1 MDTSPPTPDPG
12 GPRRDFAAPVP
23 EPGPPSFEWLLGRL
37 GAGGQRQRLLLAL
50 SCLPCLLLGL
60 GVGSDALFTLTP
72 PLRCRDPNGTRPP
85 ENTTNT
91 SSVHPLNPCRDPP
104 CQVWDF
110 GGLPALTSNP
120 VTEWSLVCSRGWAV
134 PLEQLCFLL
143 GFAAGALLLGH
154 LADSVGRRGT
164 LLLALALG
172 CPAGILA
179 AFAASP
185 AVFMLGRCLWGALLG
200 GMQLAL
206 YLSRLELCCP
216 PQRLPVAMAGDLLM
230 VGGHFLLLGL
240 ALACGSWRVLQGV
253 MSAGLGLCLLYGCP
267 GLYPESPRWLLATRR
282 TAQAKEILVALAQG
296 SGTQESEAQE
306 ALEELDNTCH
316 LPAASQISLRALLAC
331 RNIWKNVLVLGFT
344 TFIAHAICH
353 CYHPVWESLQDPRTK
368 FYLLYLLST
377 GSAGL
382 ACLFLCLSVDRYG
395 RRGILLL
402 TTTLTGIASLILL
415 GLEEYLNDSA
425 RVTFSILGLFSS
437 HAAGSLSIFFASEV
451 IPTIIR
457 GKGLGMILALASL
470 GGLSAPLLWLREQHG
485 SFLEHIVLASFN
497 ILALLCLMLLPESK
511 RKALPEGLRE
521 GELYRRPSLLRR
533 AGGSEGRGAEGAS
546 RRDDVPLLSTPNPAS

>member
-1 MDTSPPTPDPG
+1 METSPPTPDPG
-12 GPRRDFAAPVP
+12 GLRRDFSTLAP

-37 GAGGQRQRLLLAL
+37 GAGGRRQRLLLAL

-60 GVGSDALFTLTP
+60 GLGSEALFTLTP
-72 PLRCRDPNGTRPP
+72 PLCCREPNGTRLPA
-85 ENTTNT
+85 NDTD
-91 SSVHPLNPCRDPP
+91 VCQNPR
-104 CQVWDF
+104 CQGWDF

-143 GFAAGALLLGH
+143 GFVAGALVLGH

-185 AVFMLGRCLWGALLG
+185 SVFMLGRCLWGALLG

-206 YLSRLELCCP
+206 YLIRLELCCP

-267 GLYPESPRWLLATRR
+267 GVFPESPRWLLATRR
-282 TAQAKEILVALAQG
+282 TTQAREILVTLARD
-296 SGTQESEAQE
+296 SSTQESETQE
-306 ALEELDNTCH
+306 ALDELDSACH
-316 LPAASQISLRALLAC
+316 LPAVAQISIRALLGC
-331 RNIWKNVLVLGFT
+331 RNIWKNILILGFT
-344 TFIAHAICH
+344 TFIAHAIRH
-353 CYHPVWESLQDPRTK
+353 CYQMAWGSSQGPRAE
-368 FYLLYLLST
+368 FYLSYLLST

-382 ACLFLCLSVDRYG
+382 ACLFLCMSVDRYG

-415 GLEEYLNDSA
+415 GLEEYLNHA
-425 RVTFSILGLFSS
+425 AMVTFSILGLFSS

-457 GKGLGMILALASL
+457 GKGLGVILSLASL
-470 GGLSAPLLWLREQHG
+470 GGLSAPLLWLREKHG
-485 SFLEHIVLASFN
+485 SFLQHIVLASLN

-511 RKALPEGLRE
+511 RKALPESLRD

-533 AGGSEGRGAEGAS
+533 AGGGESRGAEEAT
-546 RRDDVPLLSTPNPAS
+546 RRDDVPLLSTPNPVS

>member
-1 MDTSPPTPDPG
+1 MASSPPPPPDPG
-12 GPRRDFAAPVP
+12 GVCRDLSASGP
-23 EPGPPSFEWLLGRL
+23 EASGPPAFDWLLGRL
-37 GAGGQRQRLLLAL
+37 GAGGRRQRLLLAL
-50 SCLPCLLLGL
+50 GCLPCLLLGL
-60 GVGSDALFTLTP
+60 GLGSEALLTLTP
-72 PLRCRDPNGTRPP
+72 PLRCREANGSRLAA
-85 ENTTNT
+85 ND
-91 SSVHPLNPCRDPP
+91 SADVCRDPR
-104 CQVWDF
+104 CQGWDY
-110 GGLPALTSNP
+110 GPLPALASNP

-134 PLEQLCFLL
+134 PLEQLCLLL
-143 GFAAGALLLGH
+143 GFVAGALVLGY

-179 AFAASP
+179 AFASSP
-185 AVFMLGRCLWGALLG
+185 SVFMLGRCLWGALLG
-200 GMQLAL
+200 GMHLAL
-206 YLSRLELCCP
+206 YLIRLELCCP
-216 PQRLPVAMAGDLLM
+216 PQRLPVAMAGDLLL

-253 MSAGLGLCLLYGCP
+253 MSAGMGLCLLYGCP
-267 GLYPESPRWLLATRR
+267 GVFPDSPRWLLATRR
-282 TAQAKEILVALAQG
+282 TTQAREILVTLAQD
-296 SGTQESEAQE
+296 SSTPESETQE
-306 ALEELDNTCH
+306 ALDELDNACH
-316 LPAASQISLRALLAC
+316 LPAVAQISLRALLGC
-331 RNIWKNVLVLGFT
+331 RNIWKNILILGFT
-344 TFIAHAICH
+344 TFIAHAIRH
-353 CYHPVWESLQDPRTK
+353 CYQVAWGSSQQGPRTE
-368 FYLLYLLST
+368 FYLSYLLST

-415 GLEEYLNDSA
+415 GLEEYLNHA
-425 RVTFSILGLFSS
+425 ATVTFSILGLFSS

-457 GKGLGMILALASL
+457 GKGLGVILSLASL

-485 SFLEHIVLASFN
+485 SFLQHIVLASLN

-511 RKALPEGLRE
+511 RKALPESLRD

-533 AGGSEGRGAEGAS
+533 AGGGEGRGTEEAA

>member
-12 GPRRDFAAPVP
+12 GPRRDFSALTP
-23 EPGPPSFEWLLGRL
+23 EQGPPSFEWLLGRL
-37 GAGGQRQRLLLAL
+37 GAGGRRQRLLLAL

-60 GVGSDALFTLTP
+60 GLGSDALFTLTP
-72 PLRCRDPNGTRPP
+72 SLHCREPNSTRLPLNDTDICHDLRCQD
-85 ENTTNT
+85 
-91 SSVHPLNPCRDPP
+91 
-104 CQVWDF
+104 WDY
-110 GGLPALTSNP
+110 GGLPALTSSP
-120 VTEWSLVCSRGWAV
+120 VTEWSLVCFRGWAV

-143 GFAAGALLLGH
+143 GFAAGALVLGH

-185 AVFMLGRCLWGALLG
+185 SVFMLGRCLWGALLG

-216 PQRLPVAMAGDLLM
+216 PQRLPVAMAGDLLL

-253 MSAGLGLCLLYGCP
+253 MAAGLGLCLLYGCP
-267 GLYPESPRWLLATRR
+267 GFFPESPRWLLATRR
-282 TAQAKEILVALAQG
+282 TAQAREILVALAQG
-296 SGTQESEAQE
+296 SSAQESEAQE
-306 ALEELDNTCH
+306 ALEELDNACH
-316 LPAASQISLRALLAC
+316 LPAAAQISLRALLGC
-331 RNIWKNVLVLGFT
+331 RNIWKNILILGFT
-344 TFIAHAICH
+344 TFIAHAIRH
-353 CYHPVWESLQDPRTK
+353 CYKMAWGSLQGPRAE
-368 FYLLYLLST
+368 FYLSYLLST

-382 ACLFLCLSVDRYG
+382 ACLFLCLTVDRYG

-415 GLEEYLNDSA
+415 GLEEYLNHA
-425 RVTFSILGLFSS
+425 AVVTFSILGLFSS

-457 GKGLGMILALASL
+457 GKGLGVILSLASL
-470 GGLSAPLLWLREQHG
+470 GGLSAPLLWWREQHG
-485 SFLEHIVLASFN
+485 SFLQHIVLASFN

-511 RKALPEGLRE
+511 RKALPESLRD

-533 AGGSEGRGAEGAS
+533 AGGCESRGTEEAT